1 MKYLNIQNKTDSK
14 FQDICVCIILVTFF
28 FKEKQYTSNQL
39 IKADEKIVEQI

>member
-28 FKEKQYTSNQL
+28 FKEKKIH
-39 IKADEKIVEQI
+39 IKSIDEKIVEQI